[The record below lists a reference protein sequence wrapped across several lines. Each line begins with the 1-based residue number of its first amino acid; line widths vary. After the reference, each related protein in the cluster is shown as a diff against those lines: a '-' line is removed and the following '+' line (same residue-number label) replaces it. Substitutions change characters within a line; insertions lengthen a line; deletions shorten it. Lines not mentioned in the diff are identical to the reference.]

1 MCAGSVWVSERGQE
15 CDEGV
20 VDLLRPLLL
29 YPMTRVGQDVHPA
42 GSDRVEQIPGT
53 RFRAAQIED
62 DISENTLDNV
72 AARFT
77 ANPVRI

>member
-1 MCAGSVWVSERGQE
+1 MPAT
-15 CDEGV
+15 
-20 VDLLRPLLL
+20 
-29 YPMTRVGQDVHPA
+29 TRMHPA
-42 GSDRVEQIPGT
+42 GSDRVEQNPGT
-53 RFRAAQIED
+53 QFRAAQIDD

>member
-1 MCAGSVWVSERGQE
+1 
-15 CDEGV
+15 
-20 VDLLRPLLL
+20 
-29 YPMTRVGQDVHPA
+29 
-42 GSDRVEQIPGT
+42 VEQIAGT

>member
-1 MCAGSVWVSERGQE
+1 MPAVTPMHPQ
-15 CDEGV
+15 V
-20 VDLLRPLLL
+20 VL
-29 YPMTRVGQDVHPA
+29 A
-42 GSDRVEQIPGT
+42 EQIPGT
-53 RFRAAQIED
+53 GFSAGQIED

>member
-1 MCAGSVWVSERGQE
+1 LTLA
-15 CDEGV
+15 
-20 VDLLRPLLL
+20 L
-29 YPMTRVGQDVHPA
+29 MTKMKLSSSRRSRASGHRVHPA

>member
-1 MCAGSVWVSERGQE
+1 MEHIA
-15 CDEGV
+15 
-20 VDLLRPLLL
+20 
-29 YPMTRVGQDVHPA
+29 
-42 GSDRVEQIPGT
+42 GT

-62 DISENTLDNV
+62 DISKNTLDNV